1 MTAFSFNKV
10 AHKVTKKPLVTVA
23 KNFSLY
29 LELFEATLHFP
40 GVLFRIS
47 SAQVLYRIAVCKKL
61 RNVQKNPVTEL
72 SGIVSL
78 RIYLQIYSNLFCCR
92 GVTGLL

>member
-29 LELFEATLHFP
+29 LQLFKATLHFP

-61 RNVQKNPVTEL
+61 RNVQKDPVTEL
-72 SGIVSL
+72 C
-78 RIYLQIYSNLFCCR
+78 Q
-92 GVTGLL
+92 GLSACEFTCKFTLICFVAEA

>member
-10 AHKVTKKPLVTVA
+10 ARKVTKKPLVTVA

-29 LELFEATLHFP
+29 LQLSKATLHFP

-47 SAQVLYRIAVCKKL
+47 SAQVLYRIAVCKKM
-61 RNVQKNPVTEL
+61 RNVQKNPVTDLCQECSACEFTCKFTL
-72 SGIVSL
+72 IC
-78 RIYLQIYSNLFCCR
+78 FDAEA
-92 GVTGLL
+92 